1 MSQSK
6 RVVTDVALAVVVAG
20 IAVMALFPH
29 WLTSY
34 DPLALNLTDAFDA
47 PGSAHLLGADESG
60 RDVWARIVYGA
71 GDSLTI
77 GVAATA
83 VGMIPAIILGTISAL
98 SPRVVDAAIVRLL
111 EALYAVPLLLLALL
125 VITIA
130 GVGKGP
136 AILAVGLSV
145 APGYARIVRSQVMAL
160 RRSEMIDAAV
170 VDGLPRWR
178 IVTRHLLPNAL
189 RPLLALVT
197 LGVGQ
202 AVIWA
207 SALSF
212 LGLGTPPPAPEW
224 GAMLAAGRIYISTA
238 WWLTV
243 FPGLAVVITAMVAT
257 LVGRRLSGQVHAL

>member
-1 MSQSK
+1 MRGYK
-6 RVVTDVALAVVVAG
+6 LTDLLMVLAVVVILA
-20 IAVMALFPH
+20 MALVPH
-29 WLTSY
+29 WFTSY
-34 DPLALNLTDAFDA
+34 DPLALNLPDAFAA
-47 PGSAHLLGADESG
+47 PSGAHPLGADESG
-60 RDVWARIVYGA
+60 RDVWARIVYGT

-77 GVAATA
+77 GVFATA
-83 VGMIPAIILGTISAL
+83 LGMVPAIILGTISAL
-98 SPRVVDAAIVRLL
+98 SPRLVDATIVRLL

-130 GVGKGP
+130 GPGKGP
-136 AILAVGLSV
+136 AIFAVGLSL
-145 APGYARIVRSQVMAL
+145 APGYARIVRSQILSL
-160 RRSEMIDAAV
+160 RRSEMMEAAIVDA
-170 VDGLPRWR
+170 LPRWR
-178 IVTRHLLPNAL
+178 AVTRHLLPNAM

-224 GAMLAAGRIYISTA
+224 GAMLSAGRIYISTA

-243 FPGLAVVITAMVAT
+243 FPGVAVVITAMVAT
-257 LVGRRLSGQVHAL
+257 IAGRRLSGQVRTL

>member
-1 MSQSK
+1 MRAAK
-6 RVVTDVALAVVVAG
+6 VFDLLILAAVAVIVTVALA
-20 IAVMALFPH
+20 PH
-29 WLTSY
+29 WFTSY
-34 DPLALNLTDAFDA
+34 DPLALNLPDAFA
-47 PGSAHLLGADESG
+47 PPGPAHPLGADESG
-60 RDVWARIVYGA
+60 RDVFARIVYGA
-71 GDSLTI
+71 RDSLTI

-83 VGMIPAIILGTISAL
+83 LGMIPAIILGTISAL
-98 SPRVVDAAIVRLL
+98 SPPLLDAAIVRAL
-111 EALYAVPLLLLALL
+111 EALYAIPLLLLALL
-125 VITIA
+125 VITIV
-130 GVGKGP
+130 GPGKGP

-145 APGYARIVRSQVMAL
+145 APGYARIVRSQVMSL
-160 RRSEMIDAAV
+160 RRSEMVDAAV
-170 VDGLPRWR
+170 VDGLARWR

-212 LGLGTPPPAPEW
+212 LGLGTLPPAPEW

-243 FPGLAVVITAMVAT
+243 FPGLAVVATAMVAT
-257 LVGRRLSGQVHAL
+257 IAGRRLSGQVRAL